1 MKEKW
6 TQLKKRPVK
15 WVPDKIV
22 FHVYDKSSIL
32 SVHGTSLLMRFD
44 GFNYVDVYYRKDAKQ
59 VSIKPQKNKTSNSY
73 KIGRPSSGFFQIS
86 ASRAKEILGIKETI
100 ELTHHWE
107 DDMLILKKAHCP
119 RDLNARGVG

>member
-1 MKEKW
+1 LKENW

-22 FHVYDKSSIL
+22 FHVYEKSSIL
-32 SVHGTSLLMRFD
+32 SVRGTSLLKRFD
-44 GFNYVDVYYRKDAKQ
+44 GFNYVDVYYRKDANQ

-86 ASRAKEILGIKETI
+86 ASRTKEILGIKETI

-107 DDMLILKKAHCP
+107 GDMLILKRRIAP
-119 RDLNARGVG
+119 ET

>member
-1 MKEKW
+1 MKENW

-15 WVPDKIV
+15 WVPDKII

-107 DDMLILKKAHCP
+107 DDMLILKKTHCP